1 MTIRS
6 LFLFFVQ
13 VVTNCRLAD
22 IVFECPTGYFCA
34 HLACRPSFHVARL
47 KAGVQEC
54 GGPLSVC
61 FGVVFCGSAHVG
73 FLVLVSAV
81 ALGLH
86 SVLDICC
93 GAFVLHETAFFAI
106 IRRKSRTGEGVQG
119 DTGVLFPQRFG
130 SITRHDVVERNS
142 Y

>member
-54 GGPLSVC
+54 GSVKC
-61 FGVVFCGSAHVG
+61 LFWCCVLWFCARRVSCP
-73 FLVLVSAV
+73 VSAV

-119 DTGVLFPQRFG
+119 DTGVLFPQRFV